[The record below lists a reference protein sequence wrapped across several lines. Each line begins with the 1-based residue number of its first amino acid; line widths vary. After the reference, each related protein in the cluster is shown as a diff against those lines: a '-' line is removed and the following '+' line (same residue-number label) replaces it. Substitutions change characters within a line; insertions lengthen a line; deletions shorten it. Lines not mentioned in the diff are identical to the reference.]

1 MENSW
6 KNFFSKHGME
16 ERLEV
21 MTARVAERAAAAAE
35 AEDEAWAAELAEEGE
50 ERSVAA
56 VVLLAAAVV
65 GLLAALWV
73 LAYVAHYSL
82 RRRQERA
89 AVAEFKSK
97 FAPLLPREN
106 AI

>member
-1 MENSW
+1 MP
-6 KNFFSKHGME
+6 FSCPPAATTALFRVG
-16 ERLEV
+16 RA
-21 MTARVAERAAAAAE
+21 ARVSALFRVLKRTA
-35 AEDEAWAAELAEEGE
+35 G
-50 ERSVAA
+50 SA
-56 VVLLAAAVV
+56 VLVLLAAAVV